1 MKQGK
6 IKQGYL
12 QFAVLL
18 ISLLFVPLLH
28 ASPLSVETLSPSS
41 ANLCGAYS
49 QNTTITAQKV
59 QNAGNQTLENVTA
72 TLVSEPNGGGIS
84 IVGPSLYLGSITPGI
99 LSVNPSW
106 QVQCA
111 EQPGVY
117 TLYVNFSNPLGELGS
132 SQGDAVSI
140 ITVYANDNTPPSIL
154 SYSPAGVIPTSYL
167 TLEVVTDEEAACRYS
182 TIPGVGYANQQY
194 PFQITGGKSHKAP
207 LQNLVDNFYNYY
219 VRCVDKAGNEAQS
232 DYVVSIEVNAPPTAM
247 ISLSKSSPLSV
258 GTTEVAV
265 ATSEPVKPVPSLSY
279 ACNGNSVSVPVT
291 GSGSSWKGY
300 IILSQANLNEVCS
313 FSFSSTDLS
322 GNAGSYITGGN
333 LFLIDTLP
341 PGAPSV
347 LSAIEQRG
355 LLVKLNWKGPS
366 EEVKNFNIHRSS
378 SENPEFSYYGT
389 ITKTSFTDTTVSIGR
404 SYSYRISAIDE
415 AGNEGPLSEEVSL
428 LIKGISLEAAA
439 VSAEN
444 SEKSTVKVTLTL
456 SEIDKTIAEADALLE
471 EFNVLR
477 TKFKVNNEVS
487 YVLEPSERL
496 KEAKVLLL
504 KKKEELGLL
513 KNEDLTDENVREEFQ
528 VITDEIDTVRNTII
542 SNIKTEAEESF
553 VVKVPE
559 EEQLSTVISS
569 YLDKKNPSMSQEA
582 EEEFLRSTKELQPN
596 IAVTAAAQNIEV
608 TYLNGTKEKLIL
620 IKKTVKEKEA
630 AVSSSGAFSLLEYI
644 PKELASSVE
653 EMILGKE
660 AEVIDPD
667 PLLRYSVPETGGLTY
682 AYFLKKQVDAE
693 STAKTLTLAV
703 PKIIPSSTSPAVKND
718 AKNWDFLTGN
728 AVVSFA

>member
-258 GTTEVAV
+258 GTTEVTV

-279 ACNGNSVSVPVT
+279 ACNGNSVSVPVI
-291 GSGSSWKGY
+291 GSGAWWKGY

-322 GNAGSYITGGN
+322 GNGGSFITGGN
-333 LFLIDTLP
+333 LFLIDTQP
-341 PGAPSV
+341 PSAPASFT
-347 LSAIEQRG
+347 AAEQRG
-355 LLVKLNWKGPS
+355 LSVKLSWKVS
-366 EEVKNFNIHRSS
+366 LEEIKNFNIYRRSEES
-378 SENPEFSYYGT
+378 NDFSHYGT
-389 ITKTSFTDTTVSIGR
+389 TTGNSFTDAAVSMGKT
-404 SYSYRISAIDE
+404 YTYRVSAVDE
-415 AGNEGPLSEEVSL
+415 AGNEGSYSEEVSVT
-428 LIKGISLEAAA
+428 IKGITLDDIA
-439 VSAEN
+439 VIENKPAVKIKLTSAELDQ
-444 SEKSTVKVTLTL
+444 K
-456 SEIDKTIAEADALLE
+456 IAEINSLLDD
-471 EFNVLR
+471 FDKLR
-477 TKFKVNNEVS
+477 TKFKSGKEQVS
-487 YVLEPSERL
+487 LLDPSERI
-496 KEAKVLLL
+496 KE
-504 KKKEELGLL
+504 
-513 KNEDLTDENVREEFQ
+513 
-528 VITDEIDTVRNTII
+528 
-542 SNIKTEAEESF
+542 
-553 VVKVPE
+553 
-559 EEQLSTVISS
+559 
-569 YLDKKNPSMSQEA
+569 
-582 EEEFLRSTKELQPN
+582 
-596 IAVTAAAQNIEV
+596 
-608 TYLNGTKEKLIL
+608 
-620 IKKTVKEKEA
+620 
-630 AVSSSGAFSLLEYI
+630 
-644 PKELASSVE
+644 
-653 EMILGKE
+653 
-660 AEVIDPD
+660 
-667 PLLRYSVPETGGLTY
+667 
-682 AYFLKKQVDAE
+682 
-693 STAKTLTLAV
+693 
-703 PKIIPSSTSPAVKND
+703 
-718 AKNWDFLTGN
+718 
-728 AVVSFA
+728 